1 MELTKELNRILKIKT
16 KLSMFFHP
24 QMDRQTEQMNQK
36 LEQYL
41 QFFVNHRQKN
51 WLEWLAMAKFAVNN
65 KTHSVTKMFL
75 FIANYERKLRIGADI
90 KRKGKVERVIEF
102 VERMKKV

>member
-1 MELTKELNRILKIKT
+1 
-16 KLSMFFHP
+16 
-24 QMDRQTEQMNQK
+24 MDRQTEQMNQK

-51 WLEWLAMAKFAVNN
+51 WLEWLAIAEFAVNN
-65 KTHSVTKMFL
+65 KTHLVTKMFL

-90 KRKGKVERVIEF
+90 KRKEKVERVIEF
-102 VERMKKV
+102 VERIKKV

>member
-65 KTHSVTKMFL
+65 KK
-75 FIANYERKLRIGADI
+75 
-90 KRKGKVERVIEF
+90 KRKSRESNRVCRKNKESIRESKSSI
-102 VERMKKV
+102 KKSLGENEVVSK

>member
-1 MELTKELNRILKIKT
+1 
-16 KLSMFFHP
+16 MFFHP
-24 QMDRQTEQMNQK
+24 QIDRQTEQINQK

-41 QFFVNHRQKN
+41 QFLVNHRQKN
-51 WLEWLAMAKFAVNN
+51 WLEWLVMAEFSVNN

-90 KRKGKVERVIEF
+90 KRKVKVKRVIEF